1 MKNNCIVCGEKIN
14 INTDLINLNMTKE
27 EKENLYNILTSEK
40 LKNKKVSTVT
50 KIEEESF
57 LGKKRELPSKNLESD
72 NEIKNMINPLNLSQI
87 STVQK

>member
-1 MKNNCIVCGEKIN
+1 
-14 INTDLINLNMTKE
+14 MTKE

-50 KIEEESF
+50 KIEDDNF
-57 LGKKRELPSKNLESD
+57 LGKKRELASKNIETD

>member
-50 KIEEESF
+50 KIEDDNF
-57 LGKKRELPSKNLESD
+57 LGKKRELASKNIETD